1 MEKLISKIKRTVLS
15 VSFMVLGVM
24 AFFWELNYLNK
35 VDDKKNVL
43 GAFNDQ
49 ILNLTIMGSE
59 DNLKPIQV
67 RERVSGDDAR
77 PVIIRKYLE
86 KYKSPL
92 APYSDLIYEISNDYG
107 FEYYWIVAIAQQE
120 SNLCKKIPENSH
132 NCWGYG
138 IHKRGTLKFENYEL
152 AIRSY
157 AEYLKREYFDKGLD
171 TPELIMKKYCP
182 SSEGSWA
189 RGVWQF
195 INEMENGDF

>member
-35 VDDKKNVL
+35 VDGKKNVL